1 MSSRNIVT
9 GLDIGTSWIRV
20 AVCEWKNGETNPH
33 ILALVK
39 KSSRG
44 LRRGYIINIEEVIDC
59 LRETIGEAE
68 KASKIKIKR
77 VYLGI
82 GGATLESRMAD
93 GTTLVSRADLE
104 INQND
109 IRRAVEDSENNL
121 SDMANRHVMH
131 RVPIAFKLDGKR
143 VLGTPEGMKG
153 SKLEV
158 RTMFVTYSKQHLKDF
173 VTATEETN
181 LIVEDIIA
189 SPLASSTVILSK
201 IQKASG
207 CVLANIGSQTTSI
220 AVFEENIPLS
230 AHIFPIGSTDITN
243 DIALGFKIPLEDAD
257 RIKKREIEPE
267 GSRKKLDEIIEA
279 RMSDVFEYIEVHL
292 KKLGRNGLLPAG
304 IIITGGGSTILN
316 IEEMAKDYFRLPA
329 KVASPAKIHSNNN
342 QTIDPSWS
350 VAYGLCSY
358 NYEYELEG
366 KKSSSEGYGI
376 KKTLFKWI
384 KEFMP

>member
-1 MSSRNIVT
+1 MSPRNIVT
-9 GLDIGTSWIRV
+9 GLDIGTSWIRI
-20 AVCEWKNGETNPH
+20 AVCEWKNGETNPN

-44 LRRGYIINIEEVIDC
+44 LRRGYIINLEEVIDC
-59 LRETIGEAE
+59 LREAVGEAE
-68 KASKIKIKR
+68 KAAKVKIKK

-82 GGATLESRMAD
+82 GGATLESKMAD
-93 GTTLVSRADLE
+93 GVTLVSRADLE
-104 INQND
+104 INAND
-109 IRRAVEDSENNL
+109 IRRAVDDSENNL
-121 SDMANRHVMH
+121 IDMANRQIMH
-131 RVPIAFKLDGKR
+131 RVPIAFKLDGRR

-158 RTMFVTYSKQHLKDF
+158 RSMFVTYSKQHLKDF
-173 VTATEETN
+173 VTAVEETN

-189 SPLASSTVILSK
+189 SPLASSAVILSK

-220 AVFEENIPLS
+220 AVFEENTPLS
-230 AHIFPIGSTDITN
+230 VYAFPVGSTDITN

-267 GSRKKLDEIIEA
+267 GPRKKLDEIVEA
-279 RMSDVFEYIEVHL
+279 RMDDVFEYIKLHL
-292 KKLGRNGLLPAG
+292 KKLGRDGLLPAG
-304 IIITGGGSTILN
+304 IVITGGGGTIIN
-316 IEEMAKDYFRLPA
+316 IEEMAKDYFHLPA
-329 KVASPAKIHSNNN
+329 KVASPAKISGNNN

-350 VAYGLCSY
+350 VAYGLCCY
-358 NYEYELEG
+358 DYEFELEG
-366 KKSSSEGYGI
+366 KKTGQSSYGI
-376 KKTLFKWI
+376 TKTLFRWL